1 VIERT
6 NLKSL
11 LKLQETNGG
20 QMLVEDRPLYKI
32 IEDARQKNNSIHQI
46 LQNHFTIRLEKNSSQ
61 LHKINIK
68 CLTEENAIDYAFKKF
83 RSFQKLSTHA
93 LHLLKRRMWV
103 SL

>member
-1 VIERT
+1 MGDKCWWKIDLCT
-6 NLKSL
+6 KSSRM
-11 LKLQETNGG
+11 Q
-20 QMLVEDRPLYKI
+20 DRKI
-32 IEDARQKNNSIHQI
+32 IQFIR
-46 LQNHFTIRLEKNSSQ
+46 LIRLEKNSSQ